1 MREKSVSARMEM
13 MRTLLT
19 PLICGTIWQPL
30 VAVFL
35 ATGTVSSSTYPLHSQ
50 VPVLIH
56 EGLVSQREERH
67 LPGLDGRGR
76 GIYREKFD
84 VQSV

>member
-1 MREKSVSARMEM
+1 MGM
-13 MRTLLT
+13 
-19 PLICGTIWQPL
+19 
-30 VAVFL
+30 
-35 ATGTVSSSTYPLHSQ
+35 VSSFTYPLHGQ

-76 GIYREKFD
+76 WIYREKLY
-84 VQSV
+84 VEGV